1 MILFLNRFRIFRLIQ
16 KRRLEVPRTQ
26 RGRVSERNVEVGWPQ
41 GVMYRKVVLQIGL
54 VSQIRGSGSVNH

>member
-26 RGRVSERNVEVGWPQ
+26 RGRVSERNVETGWPQ
-41 GVMYRKVVLQIGL
+41 GVVYRKVVLQIGL